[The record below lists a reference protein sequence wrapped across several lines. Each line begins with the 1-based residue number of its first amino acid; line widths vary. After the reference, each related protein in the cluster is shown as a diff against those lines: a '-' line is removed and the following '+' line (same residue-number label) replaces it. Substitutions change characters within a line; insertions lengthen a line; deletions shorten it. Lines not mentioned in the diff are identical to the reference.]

1 MKKWF
6 VLIFLVTNIIVAETQ
21 LTWQDLQKNMDSWI
35 DGPVSLLLTDQEK
48 DVYKKLSTPEDKMQF
63 VKIFWARRDPLLRTR
78 ENEFKQEFYTRVDA
92 ANDKFA
98 EGKTP
103 GWKTAR
109 GQVYILFGPPSREE
123 KRAVPESSR
132 PAILWIYDRI
142 GSSRIPVNEALVF
155 VYRDI
160 KYVLLPPSAQ
170 EGDVVGSESRAM
182 ELSSLGYQSI
192 PSVVEQAF
200 ADVTQKDIV
209 DENKDYRNLL
219 GSVTTTEKFDLAGID
234 FEAVKVQDNPLQF
247 KLTLPKETA
256 PVYDAGTKLFLEL
269 SVDQEFKA
277 GTAVVASNRKTIS
290 LGWDQKAFAGLNAIE
305 IELPAL
311 DGASGKG
318 ELSVTVRDSVSGIS
332 ETRKFPIGE

>member
-6 VLIFLVTNIIVAETQ
+6 VWSLLITNIVVAETQ
-21 LTWQDLQKNMDSWI
+21 LTWQDLQKNMDSWF

-48 DVYKKLSTPEDKMQF
+48 GVFKKLKTPEDKMQF
-63 VKIFWARRDPLLRTR
+63 VRIFWARRDPILRTR

-92 ANDKFA
+92 ANEQFA

-109 GQVYILFGPPSREE
+109 GQVYVLFGPPSRVEQ
-123 KRAVPESSR
+123 RAIPESSR
-132 PAILWIYDRI
+132 PALLWVYDSI
-142 GSSRIPVNEALVF
+142 GSSSIPANESLVF

-170 EGDVVGSESRAM
+170 QGDIIGAESRAQEM
-182 ELSSLGYQSI
+182 SSQGYQSI
-192 PSVVEQAF
+192 PSAVQQAF
-200 ADVTQKDIV
+200 VDVTRKDIV
-209 DENKDYRNLL
+209 DEKKDYQSLL
-219 GSVTTTEKFDLAGID
+219 SSVTTTEKFGLAGID

-247 KLTLPKETA
+247 KLTLPKDSA

-269 SVDQEFKA
+269 SVDQELKM
-277 GTAVVASNRKTIS
+277 GTAVVASNHKTVS
-290 LGWDQKAFAGLNAIE
+290 LDWDQQAFAGLGAIE
-305 IELPAL
+305 IPLPAL
-311 DGASGKG
+311 EVAAGKG

-332 ETRKFPIGE
+332 ETRKFPVGE